1 MLQADAEKT
10 EVEEVTRPGG
20 QRASE
25 TRRLGEDSQSGRV
38 PHLVTGVPSSKMDH
52 LFLESHGL
60 LDCYIQID
68 SHLILALDSKSVQ
81 CVCDIYTLR

>member
-10 EVEEVTRPGG
+10 EVEEVTRP
-20 QRASE
+20 RDSVLV
-25 TRRLGEDSQSGRV
+25 RLGDMEGQSEGRV
-38 PHLVTGVPSSKMDH
+38 PHLVTGVPPLKMDH
-52 LFLESHGL
+52 VFLESHGALGL
-60 LDCYIQID
+60 LCSDD